1 MLTGTIVCVVTQKYP
16 ECNIFT
22 SNHILSI
29 YIELEFV
36 NCSLFREIM
45 CHKDNPTKG
54 FYAGKPLCL
63 FLDLKANDP
72 SVTPYFN

>member
-45 CHKDNPTKG
+45 CHKVSPTKD
-54 FYAGKPLCL
+54 FCAEKPLCL
-63 FLDLKANDP
+63 FLDLKANVS
-72 SVTPYFN
+72 SVTPYFH